1 MVLTKL
7 LCSRREMLW
16 AGDSRTGIITPMPS
30 QSLVKTTAFIRIT
43 LSTLLLGVQRLAPA
57 REGVSVTSS
66 VRERRGAI

>member
-1 MVLTKL
+1 MDMV

-30 QSLVKTTAFIRIT
+30 QSFVMKTAFIRIN
-43 LSTLLLGVQRLAPA
+43 LLTLLLGVQRLAPV
-57 REGVSVTSS
+57 RGGVAVTSS